1 MKMIT
6 NSIKAIL
13 FSLFGSLKWSL
24 PPWLNWIV
32 SLIKRFTA
40 GIKNQHANKRGRFYV
55 IVSIFILT
63 FAGSMYGYLWYINL
77 PQPVRLS
84 VSTNY
89 LEPTPLR
96 EDAKPET
103 FIIEFGGSAAKIESM
118 GKIVSEGIQVVPE
131 IDGEWKWEGDDNLI
145 FNVKGD
151 WPIGVKAKVK
161 LDKILFPAHVHLEKY
176 AVDLD
181 TPKFSADIN
190 NISFYQDPL
199 KENEKKVVA
208 EVHFTHPIDIKSFEN
223 NVKFTFLV
231 GGKEEGR
238 VIKKEN
244 VNFKVS
250 YDDFLG
256 KAFLHTDILSIPNY
270 DSEVELVLEKNIHSK
285 NGGEG
290 TKEKLKDST
299 SIPGM
304 LTHFRFKSALPTLVR
319 NEKYEPEQVLVIS
332 STASVREKDLNK
344 YLETYILP
352 VDRPKLPNEKKAD
365 RKYHWSSAE
374 EVSQRVLDLSEPL
387 SLEPI
392 PTEHDYSKILSYKY
406 RENPGRYLFI
416 RIKKGLTSF
425 GGYRLTD
432 DVSFVVK
439 VPQFPKELKIMA
451 EGSLLS
457 LTGEKKLSIL
467 ARDLEYVHY
476 QAKRLLPGQIAH
488 FVTQSSGNF
497 ENPSFSEYNFGLEN
511 ISETYSKIEPL
522 PLVGYGK
529 TQYSHFDFSQ
539 IIDSMNEKPK
549 GLFYFSAEGWDK
561 IHKRSTGPTDE
572 RFILI
577 TDMGILVKKSVDGD
591 YNIFVQSIEKG
602 TPVEN
607 AEVQVMGKNGL
618 TVLTKNTG
626 KDGYVEFQ
634 DLRSFK
640 EEKEPVVFVVTK
652 NDDLSFIPITSHV
665 SRVNYSRF
673 DVGGVY
679 TRSQND
685 KLEAY
690 MFSDRGIYRPGDEV
704 HTGYIVKHSD
714 WSRDL
719 SGIRL
724 EMRVVDPKGSLIKK
738 SEIGLNRVG
747 FETFDFQT
755 GETWPTGTYE
765 ISLYVIKNKNSKS
778 LIGSTTVK
786 VEEFMP
792 DRMKITAKF
801 SQLLNRGWVH
811 PKDLNGIVNLQ
822 NLFGTP
828 AQNRRVVAEIALSP
842 SYSSFNSL
850 KEWSF
855 YDPMRSKKSFSEQ
868 LGEKTTDSEGNAAFE
883 LGLEKYNSASYL
895 LKFIAEGF
903 EPEGGRSVFATN
915 SVLIS
920 PLEYLVGYK
929 PQGDLNYI
937 KKGAEIG
944 VDFIAVDPD
953 LKQVDISGLKLNIIE
968 YRQVSTLVEQSN
980 GTYKYESVKKEY
992 IDKKSDYSISQKGS
1006 AFIIDTSKP
1015 GDFAIVITDSKGML
1029 LNRVH
1034 YSIAGEANLTFELE
1048 KNAELQI
1055 KLDKKD
1061 YNPGDEIEI
1070 SIRSP
1075 YKGAGIITIE
1085 RERVFAHKWFTT
1097 DNNSTIQKIDIPSDL
1112 EGNGYINVT
1121 FVRALDSNEIFMSP
1135 MSTGIAPFSIN
1146 KASRINK
1153 ITLEVPSLVRPGKD
1167 LKMNVSAQKIGKA
1180 VVFAVD
1186 EGILQVA
1193 KYENPDPLNSFYKK
1207 KALEVETRQILDL
1220 ILPEFSKLQLRNS
1233 SEAGGAASLLGKN
1246 LNPFKR
1252 KRDKAVVYWSGL
1264 IDIGPS
1270 QKTLTYNV
1278 PDYFTG
1284 KLRIIAVAV
1293 SPLAMDS
1300 ASDKTIVKGH
1310 FVLSPNVP
1318 TFIAPGDEFKIT
1330 VGVSNQAENSGKAA
1344 AVDLRL
1350 IPSNNIEVKG
1360 SEDITL
1366 NIDEGNESSAS
1377 FIVTAKEPLGN
1388 ASFTFVASHADKK
1401 AYRTVT
1407 ASVRPATPYITT
1419 VQAGYLD
1426 SGKNAELMTPRRM
1439 FNEFRLNEVSVSK
1452 LPMSLATSFMAYLN
1466 KYPYGCTEQVLS
1478 KGFPAIAFG
1487 DYKEFNSSK
1496 KEIASQVQGISE
1508 ILAARQMP
1516 DGGFVKWPG
1525 HTINNAFH
1533 TAYAVHYLTEAK
1545 ERGYRIPKDLMDK
1558 ALVYLKEYSEREP
1571 DSLNMARVQAYS
1583 AYLLTCNS
1591 IIATKSL
1598 TALEEWLKGYKDDS
1612 WLKDVMLL
1620 YMASAYKMMM
1630 ADDKAFKA
1638 LDKFDDASKMPS
1650 DYSYGVYDD
1659 TIKRA
1664 TYLYLVS
1671 KHFPNRLSKFN
1682 GKKLNLLVESLSE
1695 SFNTTSS
1702 ALSILAFEAYARKI
1716 DVQSLEGINVQEAVA
1731 EKSSKLQLKGEM
1743 FPKVPFSKLAKSI
1756 KIDNETNVVAY
1767 YSLTQAGFDSIPNI
1781 EKKINGI
1788 EVFREFVNDNGD
1800 IVKKVS
1806 IGEELT
1812 VRLKGRVI
1820 KGSWM
1825 SNIAIVDLL
1834 PGGFEVVLDSI
1845 EQNSGYVEYVD
1856 VREDRVLV
1864 FVNLSDKIQTYEYK
1878 IKAVSKGT
1886 YKIPPIYAESM
1897 YDPKIRSIDR
1907 TQEIVVE

>member
-1 MKMIT
+1 M
-6 NSIKAIL
+6 
-13 FSLFGSLKWSL
+13 
-24 PPWLNWIV
+24 
-32 SLIKRFTA
+32 
-40 GIKNQHANKRGRFYV
+40 
-55 IVSIFILT
+55 
-63 FAGSMYGYLWYINL
+63 
-77 PQPVRLS
+77 
-84 VSTNY
+84 
-89 LEPTPLR
+89 
-96 EDAKPET
+96 
-103 FIIEFGGSAAKIESM
+103 
-118 GKIVSEGIQVVPE
+118 
-131 IDGEWKWEGDDNLI
+131 
-145 FNVKGD
+145 
-151 WPIGVKAKVK
+151 
-161 LDKILFPAHVHLEKY
+161 
-176 AVDLD
+176 
-181 TPKFSADIN
+181 
-190 NISFYQDPL
+190 
-199 KENEKKVVA
+199 
-208 EVHFTHPIDIKSFEN
+208 
-223 NVKFTFLV
+223 
-231 GGKEEGR
+231 
-238 VIKKEN
+238 
-244 VNFKVS
+244 
-250 YDDFLG
+250 
-256 KAFLHTDILSIPNY
+256 HTDRLPIPNY
-270 DSEVELVLEKNIHSK
+270 DSVVELVLIKNIHSK
-285 NGGEG
+285 NGGNG
-290 TKEKLKDST
+290 TKDKLDDYT

-304 LTHFRFKSALPTLVR
+304 LTHFRFKSASPTLVR
-319 NEKYEPEQVLVIS
+319 NEKYEPEQVLVLS
-332 STASVREKDLNK
+332 CTAGVKEKDINK
-344 YLETYILP
+344 YLEAYILP
-352 VDRPKLPNEKKAD
+352 VDRPKRPNEKKAYKNY
-365 RKYHWSSAE
+365 RWSSTAD
-374 EVSQRVLDLSEPL
+374 VSQRVLDFSEPL
-387 SLEPI
+387 FLEPI

-406 RENPGRYLFI
+406 SENPGKYLFI
-416 RIKKGLTSF
+416 RVKKGLTSF

-467 ARDLEYVHY
+467 ARDLEYVRY

-488 FVTQSSGNF
+488 FITQSSGNF
-497 ENPSFSEYNFGLEN
+497 ENPHFSRYNFGLEN
-511 ISETYSKIEPL
+511 ISETFSKIKPL
-522 PLVGYGK
+522 PIVGYGK
-529 TQYSHFDFSQ
+529 TQYSHVDFSH
-539 IIDSMNEKPK
+539 IIDSVDEKPK
-549 GLFYFSAEGWDK
+549 GLFYFSAEGWNK
-561 IHKRSTGPTDE
+561 KRKRRTGPIDE

-577 TDMGILVKKSVDGD
+577 TDMGILVKKSVDGG
-591 YNIFVQSIEKG
+591 YHIFVQSIENG

-607 AEVQVMGKNGL
+607 AEVQVVGKNGL

-626 KDGYVEFQ
+626 TNGYVKFLN
-634 DLRSFK
+634 LRSFK
-640 EEKEPVVFVVTK
+640 DEKKPVVFVVTK
-652 NDDLSFIPITSHV
+652 NDDLSFIPIASHV
-665 SRVNYSRF
+665 YRVNYSRF

-679 TRSQND
+679 TSGRSD

-747 FETFDFQT
+747 FETYDFQT
-755 GETWPTGTYE
+755 GETWPTGKYK
-765 ISLYVIKNKNSKS
+765 ISLYVIKSKHRKF

-792 DRMKITAKF
+792 DRMKIMAKF
-801 SQLLNRGWVH
+801 SKLPNKGWIH
-811 PKDLNGIVNLQ
+811 PKNLDGIVNLQ

-828 AQNRRVVAEIALSP
+828 AQNRRIVAEIVLSP
-842 SYSSFNSL
+842 SYSSFYSL

-855 YDPMRSKKSFSEQ
+855 YDPMRSKKSFGEK
-868 LGEKTTDSEGNAAFE
+868 LGEKTTDSEGNAVFE
-883 LGLEKYNSASYL
+883 LGLEKYDSASYL

-903 EPEGGRSVFATN
+903 EPEGGRSVLASN

-937 KKGAEIG
+937 KKGAGIG
-944 VDFIAVDPD
+944 VDFIAIDPD
-953 LKQVDISGLKLNIIE
+953 LKQVDISGLKLSIIE

-980 GTYKYESVKKEY
+980 GTYKYESVRKEY
-992 IDKKSDYSISQKGS
+992 IGSESDYSISQKGS
-1006 AFIIDTSKP
+1006 EFIIDTSKP
-1015 GDFAIVITDSKGML
+1015 GDFAIAITNSEGML

-1034 YSIAGEANLTFELE
+1034 YSIAGAANLSFELE

-1075 YKGAGIITIE
+1075 YKGAGLITIE
-1085 RERVFAHKWFTT
+1085 RERVFAHKWFKT
-1097 DNNSTIQKIDIPSDL
+1097 DNTSTIQKINIPSDL
-1112 EGNGYINVT
+1112 EGNGYVNVT
-1121 FVRALDSNEIFMSP
+1121 FVRSLDSNEIFMSP

-1153 ITLEVPSLVRPGKD
+1153 IKLEVPSLVRPGKG
-1167 LKMNVSAQKIGKA
+1167 LKIHVSAQKSGKA

-1193 KYENPDPLNSFYKK
+1193 KYKNPDPLSSFYKK
-1207 KALEVETRQILDL
+1207 RALEVETRQILDL
-1220 ILPEFSKLQLRNS
+1220 ILPEFSKLMVRNS

-1252 KRDKAVVYWSGL
+1252 KRDKAVVFWSGL
-1264 IDIGPS
+1264 IDIGPT
-1270 QKTLTYNV
+1270 QKTLIYTV
-1278 PDYFTG
+1278 PDYFAG

-1293 SPLAMDS
+1293 SPLAMDY

-1318 TFIAPGDEFKIT
+1318 TFIAPGDEFKIS
-1330 VGVSNQAENSGKAA
+1330 VGVSNQAENSGKSAV
-1344 AVDLRL
+1344 VDLRL
-1350 IPSNNIEVKG
+1350 VTSNNIKVKG
-1360 SEDITL
+1360 ADNIIL
-1366 NIDEGNESSAS
+1366 NIDEGNESLAS
-1377 FIVTAKEPLGN
+1377 FMVTAKEPLGN
-1388 ASFTFVASHADKK
+1388 ANFLFIASHADKN
-1401 AYRTVT
+1401 ARRTVT

-1419 VQAGYLD
+1419 VQAGYIN
-1426 SGKNAELMTPRRM
+1426 SGKDTELMTPRRM

-1452 LPMSLATSFMAYLN
+1452 LPMSLAHSFMIYLN
-1466 KYPYGCTEQVLS
+1466 KYSYGCTEQVLS

-1496 KEIASQVQGISE
+1496 KKLASQVQGISE

-1525 HTINNAFH
+1525 HTVNNAFH

-1545 ERGYRIPKDLMDK
+1545 ERGYRIPKGLMDK
-1558 ALVYLKEYSEREP
+1558 ALMYLKEYSEREP

-1598 TALEEWLKGYKDDS
+1598 TALEEWLGGYKDDS

-1620 YMASAYKMMM
+1620 YMASAYKIMMS
-1630 ADDKAFKA
+1630 DDKAMKV
-1638 LDKFDDASKMPS
+1638 LDKFDDASKMAN

-1664 TYLYLVS
+1664 MHLYLVS
-1671 KHFPNRLSKFN
+1671 KHFPKRLSEFD
-1682 GKKLNLLVESLSE
+1682 GKKLNLLVESLSR

-1702 ALSILAFEAYARKI
+1702 ALSILAFESYARKI
-1716 DVQSLEGINVQEAVA
+1716 NVRSLEGINVQEIVA
-1731 EKSSKLQLKGEM
+1731 DKSSRLHLDGKM
-1743 FPKVPFSKLAKSI
+1743 FPKVPFSKLAKSV
-1756 KIDNETNVVAY
+1756 KIDNKTEVVTY
-1767 YSLTQAGFDSIPNI
+1767 YSLTQAGFDSVPNT
-1781 EKKINGI
+1781 EKKISGI

-1806 IGEELT
+1806 IGEEVT
-1812 VRLKGRVI
+1812 VRLKGRAI
-1820 KGSWM
+1820 EGSWV

-1845 EQNSGYVEYVD
+1845 ERSSEHVEYVD
-1856 VREDRVLV
+1856 AREDRILV
-1864 FVNLSDKIQTYEYK
+1864 FTNLSNKIQTYEYK

-1897 YDPKIRSIDR
+1897 YDPTLRSIDR